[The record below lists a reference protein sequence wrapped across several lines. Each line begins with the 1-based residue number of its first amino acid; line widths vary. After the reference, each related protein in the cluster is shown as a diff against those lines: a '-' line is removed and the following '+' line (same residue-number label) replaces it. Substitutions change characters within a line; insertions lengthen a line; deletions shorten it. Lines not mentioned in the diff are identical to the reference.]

1 MRGVS
6 LLSFMQP
13 GLSALKSW
21 LPPTPSSG
29 RIATASTM
37 MPMPPIHTR
46 SARQTLIDGSSRS
59 RPDRTVAPEVVM
71 PETASK

>member
-6 LLSFMQP
+6 FVSFMQP

-29 RIATASTM
+29 RIATARTM

-46 SARQTLIDGSSRS
+46 SDLQMLTDGS
-59 RPDRTVAPEVVM
+59 RPSSPESTVAPDVVM